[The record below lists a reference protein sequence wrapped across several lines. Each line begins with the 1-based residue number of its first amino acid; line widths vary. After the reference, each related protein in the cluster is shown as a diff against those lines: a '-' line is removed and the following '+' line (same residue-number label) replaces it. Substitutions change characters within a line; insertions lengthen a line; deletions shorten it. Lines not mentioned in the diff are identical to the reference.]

1 MANSIDW
8 GTLALGALIGVG
20 CRKQLKAA
28 SRITAS
34 TAASLAGAAAQA
46 VAAVAEETQK
56 TEKSPEEVAA
66 QQWTQQMY
74 QKIDQQFAGQNGQST
89 QGH

>member
-8 GTLALGALIGVG
+8 GTLALGAVVGVG

-28 SRITAS
+28 SRIATS

-46 VAAVAEETQK
+46 VAEVAKETQK
-56 TEKSPEEVAA
+56 TEKSPEELAAA
-66 QQWTQQMY
+66 QWQQRM
-74 QKIDQQFAGQNGQST
+74 DQQIAGQQGQNGN
-89 QGH
+89 GN